1 MDSEHRHE
9 LKTNELAN
17 WIGHA
22 PEFFRKNYLQIF
34 GVLLIIA
41 GLLSW
46 PAWNRK
52 REGTDI
58 KQAVETTELI
68 EKISRSKSDAVMSSQ
83 PGAPIAESMLGIASS
98 LEIAAGEAKTDLSE
112 ALILIKRAEALRA
125 ELHYKAAEIEKA
137 VLLSEVERAR
147 KSYEKAAKKAKG
159 NATLEAMATFGLG
172 LCAEEI
178 GDYDKASGIYESI
191 VSNADFDGTVFPAK
205 ARTRIA
211 TMSDNRETFVF
222 VKAPEPVK
230 IEVPAAPVTI
240 EAAPKVAPATGTV
253 SEPEKK

>member
-9 LKTNELAN
+9 LKTNELAD

-46 PAWNRK
+46 PAWNKK
-52 REGTDI
+52 RQGTDI

-68 EKISRSKSDAVMSSQ
+68 EKVSQSKSDAVMSTQ
-83 PGAPIAESMLGIASS
+83 PGAPIAESMLGLASS

-125 ELHYKAAEIEKA
+125 ELHYKSEEIEEA

-147 KSYEKAAKKAKG
+147 ASYEKAVKKAKG
-159 NATLEAMATFGLG
+159 NANLMAMATFGLG

-178 GDYDKASGIYESI
+178 GDYEKASEISASI
-191 VSNADFDGTVFPAK
+191 VSDSGFEGTIFPA
-205 ARTRIA
+205 
-211 TMSDNRETFVF
+211 
-222 VKAPEPVK
+222 
-230 IEVPAAPVTI
+230 
-240 EAAPKVAPATGTV
+240 
-253 SEPEKK
+253 